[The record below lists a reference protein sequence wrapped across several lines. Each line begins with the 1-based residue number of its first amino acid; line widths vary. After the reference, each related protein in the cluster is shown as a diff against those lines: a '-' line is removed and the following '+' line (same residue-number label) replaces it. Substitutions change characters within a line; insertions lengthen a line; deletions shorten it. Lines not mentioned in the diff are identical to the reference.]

1 MAPKAFDVYKFKRL
15 IRAMN
20 YDAKRDESFD
30 FMQIGDD
37 DISEYDDFVWTED
50 NIY

>member
-1 MAPKAFDVYKFKRL
+1 
-15 IRAMN
+15 MN